1 MCSVTQSCL
10 TLCSPM
16 DCSLPGSSVHG
27 IFLARILERY
37 LLQSIKHVSTRMLSA
52 TSRKTCNSSFKKKK
66 VNLLIHRT
74 LMAHDKFGIRKGL
87 IQQLHD
93 VLKIQFL
100 FVSGLLPMVSV
111 LFQVCLCSCK
121 MNVSTSLGPSVR
133 TDLLYLMEKLLIYW
147 L

>member
-1 MCSVTQSCL
+1 MYPLGCFQLQVAKPA
-10 TLCSPM
+10 TLA
-16 DCSLPGSSVHG
+16 L
-27 IFLARILERY
+27 
-37 LLQSIKHVSTRMLSA
+37 
-52 TSRKTCNSSFKKKK
+52 KKKK

-100 FVSGLLPMVSV
+100 FVSALLPMVSV